1 MDNDSNNDD
10 NTSEFKPDER
20 QQKLINE
27 ALKYHR
33 EAQQSGRYAPERL
46 VRKWSSEVGI
56 DISQYDKKG
65 NKK

>member
-1 MDNDSNNDD
+1 MDNDSNND
-10 NTSEFKPDER
+10 NTPEFKPDER

-27 ALKYHR
+27 ALRYHR
-33 EAQQSGRYAPERL
+33 EAQQSGSYAPERL

-56 DISQYDKKG
+56 DVRKYDKRG

>member
-1 MDNDSNNDD
+1 MNNLDNSD
-10 NTSEFKPDER
+10 FKPDER
-20 QQKLINE
+20 QQKLIDE

-56 DISQYDKKG
+56 NIDMDISQYDKKG

>member
-56 DISQYDKKG
+56 ELPVKK
-65 NKK
+65 KK